1 MLMDLPYTLNQ
12 FWLQKTYR
20 DTNFSQKIYIRHS
33 YLLHIDTYDGYGL
46 KR

>member
-1 MLMDLPYTLNQ
+1 MLMDLPYTLIQ

-20 DTNFSQKIYIRHS
+20 EIYIRHS